1 MATFIPQVQANL
13 PEVKLYTP
21 PFEMIANF
29 LDVKQQR
36 YDAAAT
42 QLGSYYSRLKQLPL
56 TAESNIEKRDQF
68 LKEAE
73 AQVKRLAEVDLSL
86 PENYKAARNIFN
98 PLLEDQDIMTDLTFT
113 LNAQAMIRAN
123 DAFKNSSEEEDRKR
137 YNPNNNAYASLKL
150 NEFRMADSETR
161 SAMAKEQFSFV
172 NNVNLF
178 QKYLDITKGMDFE
191 IDTTKV
197 PTTKSGGLMPFYV
210 KTKNGKEITPT
221 AYARLARVFN
231 QDPDVKAYYAQQ
243 GYVTVQ
249 SELQSLI
256 PEIGYEAALAQ
267 VSGKYESSASIQKA
281 LKAAQDIKAEIETNE
296 KKKTALESKIRKN
309 GVVPGSKAHREY
321 LEVLADLDR
330 GVEEHANII
339 EEAKGLP
346 LVANNL
352 SQLYSQAGDYLY
364 ENDLMAAATD
374 YAVRNSSF
382 EIAATP
388 NYGKWVDLRNG
399 EGSGSKKASGT
410 SATGASDGTGLL
422 STDTAPITY
431 TGAEPTKKTT
441 SQVNSE
447 RLAQRQEEI
456 NVGLVGVVASYTR
469 EHNLA
474 NPDEQADVKFENT
487 GIRDA
492 ETAQAW
498 YQRVSESST
507 KGQQLQEMT
516 DYLDTLVKNG
526 SLEELYPKTYELYMD
541 WKNQSK
547 SYVKGEQLTAKS
559 YAPSVKSSRTLD
571 ESDNNLSQFT
581 DLYDILYDE
590 NTGIKSK
597 AEFDK
602 AISIA
607 ADNGTLPP
615 ALQQLQRGAVKP
627 SGNLISQVAS
637 EFAEDQFMQALS
649 PQDRVVNITD
659 ESGNVIGKQTAWEA
673 LSDKQRYTYAEPFLR
688 SYRMWERNP
697 SLRGSDGEDFVVGSA
712 INQAAKESMSYNA
725 VASRWY
731 DRAVNQIN
739 NYYEAD
745 PKSKSITNVLNP
757 GAVSTGGAA
766 DALEFV
772 STNLDL
778 KPASELSEV
787 DAEQQELLLDNIRT
801 GLQSGDITIKSG
813 KFDNE
818 DVEAY
823 EKGRLTGDKNQ
834 ERVAFR
840 IFENWK
846 TDLNTAEDAKSSSGT
861 ASPRA
866 TFKVLPSVPLDVDG
880 RKDNTTIV
888 EITYNDGYLRS
899 ITSTSENPGLKTA
912 ATDEVRHAVL
922 FIPEDYASQMNIP
935 RGSDI
940 ESFNSFVLNTQ
951 YELNFGGNSATLI
964 YNEDEGTISFNQRFI
979 EMNPETGQS
988 KLVEGMGDIAVPA
1001 DALNFKMLKMQL
1013 SQKLK
1018 ELKVRNEQIESK
1030 FNESQGAVND
1040 PEALK

>member
-1 MATFIPQVQANL
+1 MATFIPQVQGNL

-42 QLGSYYSRLKQLPL
+42 ELGSYYSRLKQLPL
-56 TAESNIEKRDQF
+56 TADSNIEKRDQF

-86 PENYKAARNIFN
+86 PENYKAARSIFT

-113 LNAQAMIRAN
+113 LNAQAMSRAN
-123 DAFKNSSEEEDRKR
+123 NAFKNSSEEEDRKR
-137 YNPNNNAYASLKL
+137 YNPNNDAYVSLKL
-150 NEFRMADSETR
+150 NEFKMADSETR
-161 SAMAKEQFSFV
+161 SAMAKQNFSFV

-191 IDTTKV
+191 IDTTKM
-197 PTTKSGGLMPFYV
+197 PTTKNGGLMPFYV

-231 QDPDVKAYYAQQ
+231 GDPDVKAYYSQQ

-256 PEIGYEAALAQ
+256 PEIGYEAALSQ
-267 VSGKYESSASIQKA
+267 VANKYQSNASIQKA
-281 LKAAQDIKAEIETNE
+281 LKASQDIKAEIETNE
-296 KKKTALESKIRKN
+296 KKKSALESKIRKN
-309 GVVPGSKAHREY
+309 GAVPGSKIHREY
-321 LEVLADLDR
+321 LQVLADLEM

-339 EEAKGLP
+339 ESSKGLP

-352 SQLYSQAGDYLY
+352 NDLYSQAGDYFY

-374 YAVRNSSF
+374 YAVRNSSY

-399 EGSGSKKASGT
+399 KSGDKKKSGSTGSQAGT
-410 SATGASDGTGLL
+410 GTGLL

-431 TGAEPTKKTT
+431 TGAQPTKKTT
-441 SQVNSE
+441 SEVNSD
-447 RLAQRQEEI
+447 RLAQRQEELNI
-456 NVGLVGVVASYTR
+456 GLVGVLASYTR
-469 EHNLA
+469 EHNLS

-492 ETAQAW
+492 ETAKAW
-498 YQRVSESST
+498 YERVNESST

-516 DYLDTLVKNG
+516 DYLDGLVKNG
-526 SLEELYPKTYELYMD
+526 SLEELYPQTYELYND
-541 WKNQSK
+541 WKNKSK
-547 SYVKGEQLTAKS
+547 SYVKGEQLAASS
-559 YAPSVKSSRTLD
+559 YAASVNSSRTLD
-571 ESDNNLSQFT
+571 ESDANLSQYT
-581 DLYDILYDE
+581 ELYDILYDQ

-597 AEFDK
+597 SEFDR
-602 AISIA
+602 AIAIA
-607 ADNGTLPP
+607 ANNGTLP
-615 ALQQLQRGAVKP
+615 AVLQQAQRSAVKP
-627 SGNLISQVAS
+627 SFNVIA
-637 EFAEDQFMQALS
+637 ETANRFAEKEFMESLPADQ
-649 PQDRVVNITD
+649 RVVDITD
-659 ESGNVIGKQTAWEA
+659 ESGNIIGKQTAWEG
-673 LSDKQRYTYAEPFLR
+673 LTDKQRYNYSEPFLS
-688 SYRMWERNP
+688 SYRTWEKNP
-697 SLRGSDGEDFVVGSA
+697 SLRNSDGQQFVLGNA
-712 INQAAKESMSYNA
+712 IHTAAKQSMSYSA

-731 DRAVNQIN
+731 DRAVSQVNE
-739 NYYEAD
+739 YYEMD
-745 PKSKSITNVLNP
+745 PKSRSITNILNP
-757 GAVSTGGAA
+757 GAVQKDGAA

-778 KPASELSEV
+778 KPASELSNI
-787 DAEQQELLLDNIRT
+787 DAQEQELLLDNIRT
-801 GLQSGDITIKSG
+801 GLQSGDIVIKSG
-813 KFDNE
+813 KFDNQ

-823 EKGRLTGDKNQ
+823 EKGRLTGDKNE
-834 ERVAFR
+834 ERVSYR
-840 IFENWK
+840 VFENWK
-846 TDLNTAEDAKSSSGT
+846 TDLNTAADAKSSSGT
-861 ASPRA
+861 SSPRA
-866 TFKVLPSVPLDVDG
+866 TFKVLPSVPLEVDG
-880 RKDNTTIV
+880 RPDNTTIV

-899 ITSTSENPGLKTA
+899 ISSTSDDPGLKVSA
-912 ATDEVRHAVL
+912 SEEVRNAVL
-922 FIPEDYASQMNIP
+922 FIPEDYAAQMNIP

-940 ESFNSFVLNTQ
+940 ESFNSFVLNGK
-951 YELNFGGNSATLI
+951 YELDFGGNTATLI
-964 YNEDEGTISFNQRFI
+964 YNEDEGTVSFNQRFI
-979 EMNPETGQS
+979 EMNPETGSS
-988 KLVEGMGDIAVPA
+988 KLVEGLGDISVPA
-1001 DALNFKMLKMQL
+1001 DALNFKILKTQL

-1018 ELKVRNEQIESK
+1018 ELKLRNEQIESR